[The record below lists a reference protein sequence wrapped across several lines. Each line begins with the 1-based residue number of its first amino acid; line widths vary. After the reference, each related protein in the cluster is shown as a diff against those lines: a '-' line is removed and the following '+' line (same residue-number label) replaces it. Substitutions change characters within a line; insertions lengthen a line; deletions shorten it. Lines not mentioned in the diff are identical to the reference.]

1 MEIVMIGA
9 GNMGGAILRGMKE
22 GPYAVTVSTH
32 KADKVASL
40 KAAYPFATVKNEAV
54 ADIEGKVVILAVK
67 PQVYQSVK
75 TKGTARALISVMAG
89 ISLASLKEQFSAE
102 NYLRAMPNVAA
113 SKNLSATAFTGDEGF
128 KTETEAILASF
139 GQGIWVGSE
148 KELNVATALAGSG
161 PAYMMLIAEALAD
174 GAVRMGLKRPAA
186 QQLVQGLFEGSAA
199 LLSDGHPGVIKDSVM
214 SPGGTTAYG
223 YAALEKAGVR
233 NGMIEAIEAAVK
245 RAEALA
251 RKLGNPGV

>member
-1 MEIVMIGA
+1 MEIVFIGA
-9 GNMGGAILRGMKE
+9 GNMGGAIINGMKE
-22 GPYAVTVSTH
+22 SDHTITISTY
-32 KADKVASL
+32 KAEKIVL
-40 KAAYPFATVKNEAV
+40 LQAAYPFATVKSEEV

-67 PQVYQSVK
+67 PQVYRTVK
-75 TKGTARALISVMAG
+75 TKGKAKALISVMAG
-89 ISLASLKEQFSAE
+89 VTLASLKEQFSAE

-113 SKNLSATAFTGDEGF
+113 SKKLSATAFTGDEGF
-128 KTETEAILASF
+128 KEETEAILASF

-199 LLSDGHPGVIKDSVM
+199 LLTDGHPGVIKDSVM

-251 RKLGNPGV
+251 